1 MPRRLIFISSVQKEL
16 QQERIAMRDFIRG
29 DALLRKQFD
38 VFLFEE
44 LPASDRKAN
53 DVYLEMVEKC
63 DVYVGIFGNEYGN
76 PNSSGLSPTEQEYQ
90 LARDKAKYRIIL
102 VKGMK
107 DHSRDER
114 MIELIHKAQNELI
127 RKRFSDPS
135 ELIALLYASLVDYL
149 EQQHIITSDPFDA
162 ALNMEASVNDID
174 SDKVAWFLK
183 KAREER
189 NYPLSENTPPVDVL
203 LHLNLIHQNHLKNSA
218 LL

>member
-162 ALNMEASVNDID
+162 ALNMEA
-174 SDKVAWFLK
+174 
-183 KAREER
+183 
-189 NYPLSENTPPVDVL
+189 
-203 LHLNLIHQNHLKNSA
+203 
-218 LL
+218 